1 MKNLVEY
8 VNENLDNKDFIN
20 EHPEI
25 CDILEFVEKW
35 SEDEIIDKFILEEY
49 STALEKYILEE
60 YSTALERWLKD
71 TFKTKFIENKESLKS
86 FLEKEIRNN

>member
-25 CDILEFVEKW
+25 CDILECVEKW
-35 SEDEIIDKFILEEY
+35 FEDEIIDKFILEEY
-49 STALEKYILEE
+49 STALEK
-60 YSTALERWLKD
+60 WLKD

-86 FLEKEIRNN
+86 FLEKEKEITD

>member
-25 CDILEFVEKW
+25 CDILECVEKW
-35 SEDEIIDKFILEEY
+35 FEDAITNLTINTGKIIDKFILEEY
-49 STALEKYILEE
+49 STALEK
-60 YSTALERWLKD
+60 WLKD

-86 FLEKEIRNN
+86 FLEKEITD

>member
-25 CDILEFVEKW
+25 YDILECVEKW
-35 SEDEIIDKFILEEY
+35 VVEEFAPEVQNWVCGDFATEVQNWVVNEY
-49 STALEKYILEE
+49 SPTIEQWIKGTFKEKMFKKKD
-60 YSTALERWLKD
+60 SLKD
-71 TFKTKFIENKESLKS
+71 FLKQS
-86 FLEKEIRNN
+86 K